1 METNVGWVL
10 NQNPK
15 LGNFFIGFFGK
26 GSMGIDLNDTQVDIH
41 LARDQL

>member
-15 LGNFFIGFFGK
+15 LGRFFIGFLGK
-26 GSMGIDLNDTQVDIH
+26 GSMGINPRDTQVDIH
-41 LARDQL
+41 LARYQL